1 MDKVIHSDMSRQHV
15 ESYGRSGATGRDLA
29 KIIDTFYLHVDIND
43 KAIGFWLATQGYW
56 EAWITS
62 WMSKNIKPGMRCI
75 DVGSNWGYYTRV
87 MEFLSGEFGY
97 VYSFEAN
104 PNLFNKLKLSVEDY
118 PLEKSAKIE
127 YHNIAVSDKRGIVK
141 LKVPVT
147 NLGGA
152 TIMSEL
158 EETSEF
164 WNESFTVE
172 SNTLDNIVKGH
183 VDLIKM
189 DIEGAEP
196 LAWAGMQ
203 KTLEN
208 TDLVILEVGSYSPP
222 KFIDE
227 LYQKYNV
234 SVVDESGNEKEIL
247 RENFYSSGDLVM
259 AVLRRK

>member
-1 MDKVIHSDMSRQHV
+1 MSRQQV
-15 ESYGRSGATGRDLA
+15 ESYGISGATKKDLA

-43 KAIGFWLATQGYW
+43 NAIGFWLATQGYW

-62 WMSKNIKPGMRCI
+62 WMSKNIKPGARCI
-75 DVGSNWGYYTRV
+75 DVGANWGYYTRI

-104 PNLFNKLKLSVEDY
+104 PDLFNKIKLSVGDY
-118 PLEKSAKIE
+118 PLERSAKIE
-127 YHNIAVSDKRGIVK
+127 YHNIAVSDKKGVVK
-141 LKVPVT
+141 LKIPAT

-164 WNESFTVE
+164 WSGSFEVE
-172 SNTLDNIVKGH
+172 SNTLDNIVEGH

-189 DIEGAEP
+189 DIEGSEP

-222 KFIDE
+222 EFIDE
-227 LYQKYNV
+227 LYSKYNV
-234 SVVDESGNEKEIL
+234 FIVSENGNEEKIL
-247 RENFYSSGDLVM
+247 RENFYNLGDLVM